1 MLLLQLV
8 RFFVQRTYYVL
19 TKCKLENILVQRKQ
33 QRIAFTIYLE
43 YSNRQDRT
51 IGGVMGRE
59 DYSKAFKAGKKDY
72 QSRMLRGVKPTLQ
85 ILDEILPEKGS
96 YSEVPLGLVQ
106 IPTDQIVG
114 TKTGARSNSF
124 AGNFMP
130 ILRESSEFAVKWESL
145 SDIHMEEGIRDPIK
159 AYEYMNKFYV
169 EEGNKRVS
177 VMKYFGAVSI
187 PGNVI
192 RIIPRRTEEKENKI
206 YYEFL
211 DFYQAVPINYIW
223 FSKEG
228 SFAKLQKAVGKKP
241 GEVWTEE
248 ERLSF
253 SSAYSRFVSEYHARG
268 GRKLAITPADA
279 FLSFITLY
287 GYDEVERKTTDEM
300 WELIAKCWEEFELL
314 QEKPDIDLKMK
325 PNQKKKKIPLLNI
338 LFSSSS
344 PKLKIAFI
352 HEKRLETSGWTYAHE
367 LGRLYLEQ
375 TFPEEI
381 STICYENGTQENVE
395 ELIGDAIEK
404 GCNLI
409 FTTSPPFVQ
418 ASVKQAIAN
427 PHIRIVNCSLNTSH
441 RYIRT
446 YYSRMHE
453 AKFLMGAIA
462 GAMADNNCMTYIADY
477 PIYGSIANINAFA
490 LGAKMMN
497 PRAKVYLEWSTKK
510 DVDIEERIRQT
521 GSACVSGRDM
531 VIPEEASRYF
541 GIYYLDGVS
550 PKNLAMPLYHWG
562 KFYEQ
567 LIRTIMDGTW
577 KYDDNPATT
586 KAINYWWGMAEGV
599 VDVVCSKHL
608 PIETRRLIELLK
620 STISS
625 GEFNPFSGILFS
637 QTGMA
642 NAEPDRS
649 MLPEEIMTMDWLADN
664 IIGSIPTKEELKEQ
678 AEPVIKQQGVKKD
691 V

>member
-1 MLLLQLV
+1 
-8 RFFVQRTYYVL
+8 
-19 TKCKLENILVQRKQ
+19 
-33 QRIAFTIYLE
+33 
-43 YSNRQDRT
+43 
-51 IGGVMGRE
+51 MGKE
-59 DYSKAFKAGKKDY
+59 DYAKAFKAGKKDY
-72 QSRMLRGVKPTLQ
+72 QARMLRGVKPTLQ
-85 ILDEILPEKGS
+85 VLDEILPEKGS
-96 YSEVPLGLVQ
+96 YSEVQLGLVQ

-114 TKTGARSNSF
+114 TKTAARSSSF

-130 ILRESSEFAVKWESL
+130 ILRDSSEFAVKWGNL

-187 PGNVI
+187 PGNVT
-192 RIIPRRTEEKENKI
+192 RIIPKPTEEKENKI
-206 YYEFL
+206 YHEFL

-223 FSKEG
+223 FSQVG
-228 SFAKLQKAVGKKP
+228 SFAKLQEAVGKKP
-241 GEVWTEE
+241 GEMWSKEE
-248 ERLSF
+248 QLSF
-253 SSAYSRFVSEYHARG
+253 SSVYSRFTAEYQAKG
-268 GRKLAITPADA
+268 GSKLAITPADA

-287 GYDEVERKTTDEM
+287 GYEEIEQKTTDELR
-300 WELIAKCWEEFELL
+300 ELIAKSWEEFELL
-314 QEKPDIDLKMK
+314 EETPDIDLKMK

-338 LFSSSS
+338 LFSSNT

-352 HEKRLETSGWTYAHE
+352 NEKRLETSGWTYAHE

-375 TFPEEI
+375 TFPEEVH
-381 STICYENGTQENVE
+381 TICYENGTQGNVE
-395 ELIGDAIEK
+395 ELLGDAIDK

-418 ASVKQAIAN
+418 ASVKAAIAH
-427 PHIRIVNCSLNTSH
+427 PQIRILNCSLNTSH

-462 GAMADNNCMTYIADY
+462 GAMAENNRLTYIENY

-490 LGAKMMN
+490 LGAKMLN
-497 PRAKVYLEWSTKK
+497 PRAKVYLEWSARK
-510 DVDIEERIRQT
+510 DVDIEERIRET
-521 GSACVSGRDM
+521 NPSCVSGRDM

-541 GIYYLDGVS
+541 GIYYMDGNA

-577 KYDDNPATT
+577 KYDDDPSTT

-599 VDVVCSKHL
+599 VDVVCSEHL
-608 PIETRRLIELLK
+608 PVETRRLIELLK

-642 NAEPDRS
+642 HAEPDSS

-664 IIGSIPTKEELKEQ
+664 VIGSIPTKEELKAQ
-678 AEPVIKQQGVKKD
+678 AEPVMKQQGVKKD
-691 V
+691 